1 MSNFVCWLQVKI
13 KLSPQ
18 FAMVNKTRLVKRFL
32 MPRPLPSLDIGL
44 TRIPSYGTEFFRIL
58 SFNLSSVSF
67 CFSEWMLFYTFCYI
81 FNSVSCLNAF
91 RSARDFCS
99 RWAENKKDILFFSFF
114 LPNDRFS
121 ICKVFGSD
129 YWLIIISYPNCRER
143 SVSEKKI
150 PTNSHKRALTDDE
163 RFFFLAGKH
172 GTLIQ
177 FGVRIMFVNLAIL
190 RIVKDSCQSQRNGEM
205 PASQLLL

>member
-143 SVSEKKI
+143 SVSKKK
-150 PTNSHKRALTDDE
+150 NSDQLTQE
-163 RFFFLAGKH
+163 STYRRWEIFFFG
-172 GTLIQ
+172 G
-177 FGVRIMFVNLAIL
+177 
-190 RIVKDSCQSQRNGEM
+190 
-205 PASQLLL
+205 